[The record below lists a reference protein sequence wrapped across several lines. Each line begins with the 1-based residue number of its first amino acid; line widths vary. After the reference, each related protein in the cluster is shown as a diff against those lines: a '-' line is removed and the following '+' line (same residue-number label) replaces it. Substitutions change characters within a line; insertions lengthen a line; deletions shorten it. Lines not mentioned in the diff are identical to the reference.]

1 MVRKRNLV
9 ILIIILGLIL
19 AEMGPPNGEGA
30 QGYGQSAPKKL
41 SSKPEKERDP
51 FGLPPGVKLLAPGM
65 EEREKKE
72 KEKKGEEKKVNQGK
86 IIMELPAQV
95 TQEPET
101 HFPPLK
107 LKAILI
113 SEQLRLAA
121 IEDRLVTEGTTI
133 GQEEV
138 LEIKP
143 DRVILGRGAKRR
155 TIYLPQSSVPL
166 MVEER

>member
-1 MVRKRNLV
+1 MVKERYLV
-9 ILIIILGLIL
+9 ILSVILGLIL
-19 AEMGPPNGEGA
+19 ADMVPGNGDGTEV
-30 QGYGQSAPKKL
+30 YGQSAVRKL
-41 SSKPEKERDP
+41 PSKPEKERDP
-51 FGLPPGVKLLAPGM
+51 FRLPPGVKSLMPGA
-65 EEREKKE
+65 EEREKKGE
-72 KEKKGEEKKVNQGK
+72 KRKANQGK
-86 IIMELPAQV
+86 TVVELPAQV
-95 TQEPET
+95 APEPET
-101 HFPPLK
+101 HLPPLK

-121 IEDRLVTEGTTI
+121 IEDRLVTEGAMI

-166 MVEER
+166 LVEEK